1 MIPSSGRAKRL
12 FDDAERRLLW
22 IATHRA
28 PFNR

>member
-1 MIPSSGRAKRL
+1 MIPSSSRAKRL

-22 IATHRA
+22 IATYRA